1 MSGRAWGWLA
11 GVAGVAAILGVGG
24 CNNMS
29 GRSSTLVQQTACTD
43 FAFPVYFQSDSDAL
57 TPEATQLIAQSATRA
72 KSCSVV
78 GVSITGLETDAP
90 DLAAR
95 RVAAVDKAL
104 SANGVAAQAAV
115 VAGPAHTGMGL
126 LHRRIEVDVRLAPP
140 RP

>member
-1 MSGRAWGWLA
+1 MSG
-11 GVAGVAAILGVGG
+11 VG
-24 CNNMS
+24 NQ
-29 GRSSTLVQQTACTD
+29 VQQTACAD
-43 FAFPVYFQSDSDAL
+43 FAFPVYFQSESDQL

-78 GVSITGLETDAP
+78 GVSITGLEATNA

-104 SANGVAAQAAV
+104 LANGIAAQAAV
-115 VAGPAHTGMGL
+115 IQAPPAHGLTL

-140 RP
+140 KS

>member
-1 MSGRAWGWLA
+1 MGARAWGWLA
-11 GVAGVAAILGVGG
+11 GIAGITAMLGVSG
-24 CNNMS
+24 CNNLS
-29 GRSSTLVQQTACTD
+29 RSSSALVQQTACTD

-78 GVSITGLETDAP
+78 GVSITGLETDTA

-104 SANGVAAQAAV
+104 GANGVQAQAAV
-115 VAGPAHTGMGL
+115 VAGPAHTGFGL
-126 LHRRIEVDVRLAPP
+126 LHRRIEVDVRLAPA